1 MLFSM
6 YTEIQLIEGI
16 RGRDNEVLEFVYR
29 QYYPM
34 IRFLI
39 ITNSGTTEDASD
51 VFHESLLVLYFKL
64 NTSGFVLDCAVRT
77 YLYAVSKN
85 LWLQHLE
92 LRRRHI
98 SLSDRDDLLA
108 SENPSFYDDEKL
120 IRKRIYLRQF
130 QSLTESCRRIIRIIA
145 AGGDIIDLMSEM
157 KLKSKQYAV
166 KRKYECLKTLH
177 ERITSD
183 PEYKELEK

>member
-1 MLFSM
+1 M
-6 YTEIQLIEGI
+6 YTEAQLIEGI
-16 RGRDNEVLEFVYR
+16 KERDNEVLKFIYK

-39 ITNSGTTEDASD
+39 TTNNGTAHDASD
-51 VFHESLLVLYFKL
+51 IFHESLIVLYLKL
-64 NTSGFVLDCAVRT
+64 SSMGFELDCAVRT

-98 SLSDRDDLLA
+98 SITEKEDLLA
-108 SENPSFYDDEKL
+108 SEKQSFYDDEKL
-120 IRKRIYLRQF
+120 TRKRIYLRQF
-130 QSLTESCRRIIRIIA
+130 RTLSDNCRKIIEMLLKGADHRKI
-145 AGGDIIDLMSEM
+145 MSAF
-157 KLKSKQYAV
+157 KYSSKQYAI

-177 ERITSD
+177 QRILDD
-183 PEYKELEK
+183 PEYRELEK

>member
-1 MLFSM
+1 MF
-6 YTEIQLIEGI
+6 TEAQLIDGI
-16 RGRDNEVLEFVYR
+16 RKRDNKVLTYVYK

-39 ITNSGTTEDASD
+39 TSNSGNAEDATD
-51 VFHESLLVLYFKL
+51 IFHESIIVLYLKLSTAGFK
-64 NTSGFVLDCAVRT
+64 LDCAVRT

-98 SLSDRDDLLA
+98 SLSGRDDLIA
-108 SENPSFYDDEKL
+108 SEKESFYDDEK
-120 IRKRIYLRQF
+120 ITRKRIYLRQF
-130 QSLTESCRRIIRIIA
+130 RRLSDSCRKIINMLMEGA
-145 AGGDIIDLMSEM
+145 DYKDLMAE
-157 KLKSKQYAV
+157 LKYRNKKYAI

-177 ERITSD
+177 DRIMED
-183 PEYKELEK
+183 PEYRELMK